1 MFKNMKKKVLITG
14 CLGFIGFHLSIRLL
28 KDNNYEVYGI
38 DNINNYYDVNL
49 KKNRQKILKIN
60 KNFKF
65 KKIDIT
71 NKKSL
76 SNVISDFKINVIINL
91 AAQAGVRNSI
101 DNPKAYLDNNIN
113 GFFNILEVSREQ
125 KINHLIFASTSSVY
139 GNNKNFPLN
148 EKDNSDFPLSFYAAT
163 KKANEVM
170 AHSYSNIYKL
180 PITGLRF
187 FTVYGPYGRPDMS
200 LYKFTK
206 AIYNEEHINLYN
218 NGNHIRDFTYVDDIV
233 SGINKVINNPSR
245 KSIPFDIFNIG
256 SGNPKSLKFFLKTIT
271 RITKLKPK
279 IKLKKLQLGD
289 IYKTHAD
296 ISKIRRVHGYKP
308 MYNLSMGVKNFIDW
322 YNYYY
327 NNKN

>member
-1 MFKNMKKKVLITG
+1 MKKKILVTG
-14 CLGFIGFHLSIRLL
+14 CLGFIGFHLTAKLL
-28 KDNNYEVYGI
+28 KNKNYQVLGI
-38 DNINNYYDVNL
+38 DNINDYYDTSL
-49 KKNRQKILKIN
+49 KKDRFKILKFD
-60 KNFKF
+60 KKFLF
-65 KKIDIT
+65 KKIDIR
-71 NKKSL
+71 KKNSL
-76 SNVISDFKINVIINL
+76 SNFIKEFDIKIIINL

-101 DNPKAYLDNNIN
+101 NNPKAYLDNNII
-113 GFFNILEVSREQ
+113 GFFNILEVAKEN
-125 KINHLIFASTSSVY
+125 KIDHLIFASTSSVY
-139 GNNKNFPLN
+139 GNNKNFPLSEN
-148 EKDNSDFPLSFYAAT
+148 DNSDYPLSFYAAT

-233 SGINKVINNPSR
+233 SGINKVINNPSQ

-256 SGNPKSLKFFLKTIT
+256 SGNPKTLKFFLKNIT

-322 YNYYY
+322 YNFYY

>member
-1 MFKNMKKKVLITG
+1 MKKKILVTG
-14 CLGFIGFHLSIRLL
+14 CLGFIGFHLTAKLL
-28 KDNNYEVYGI
+28 KNKNYQVLGI
-38 DNINNYYDVNL
+38 DNINDYYDTSL
-49 KKNRQKILKIN
+49 KKDRFKILKLD
-60 KNFKF
+60 KKFLF
-65 KKIDIT
+65 KKIDIR
-71 NKKSL
+71 KKNSL
-76 SNVISDFKINVIINL
+76 SNFIKEFDIKIIINL

-101 DNPKAYLDNNIN
+101 NNPKAYLDNNII
-113 GFFNILEVSREQ
+113 GFFNILEVAKEN
-125 KINHLIFASTSSVY
+125 KIDHLIFASTSSVY
-139 GNNKNFPLN
+139 GNNKNFPLSEN
-148 EKDNSDFPLSFYAAT
+148 DNSDYPLSFYAAT

-233 SGINKVINNPSR
+233 SGINKVINNPSQ

-256 SGNPKSLKFFLKTIT
+256 SGNPKTLKFFLKNIT

-322 YNYYY
+322 YNFYY